1 MPGFYVD
8 EIEISPDE
16 FVTACN
22 KRELGELVDALKD
35 EGYVILEKN
44 SKNSNDNEF
53 TTSLDILK
61 ESKHM
66 LSLEEEQVLIKM
78 AERFRH
84 IVLK

>member
-16 FVTACN
+16 FVTACS

-44 SKNSNDNEF
+44 NKDSNVNEF
-53 TTSLDILK
+53 TSSLDILK

-66 LSLEEEQVLIKM
+66 LSLEEEQMLIKM